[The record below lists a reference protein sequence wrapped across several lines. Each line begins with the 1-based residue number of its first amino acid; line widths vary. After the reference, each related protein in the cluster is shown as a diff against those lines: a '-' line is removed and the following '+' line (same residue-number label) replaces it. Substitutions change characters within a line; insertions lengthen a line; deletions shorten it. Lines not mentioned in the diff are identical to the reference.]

1 MLAAHQYNLDI
12 HACLKNVVD
21 TIRSYEDE
29 DEEGEVTGLGT
40 TLASGSHV
48 LPDKVS
54 KVKS

>member
-40 TLASGSHV
+40 SLAYGSHV